1 MQYFLL
7 MPGDTEADA
16 LNEAN
21 LLGEAS
27 FGTFWGGS
35 GLKTLMTIVDK
46 EPELLTLIKIKAD
59 NNKTLTVEG
68 FLSAIKSLK
77 VRM

>member
-7 MPGDTEADA
+7 MPGDTEEDA

-27 FGTFWGGS
+27 FSTFWGGS
-35 GLKTLMTIVDK
+35 ALKTLMTIVDK
-46 EPELLTLIKIKAD
+46 EPELLPLVKIKAD

-68 FLSAIKSLK
+68 FLSDIKNLK